1 MKRLIA
7 AGILIAVIA
16 AICVTGS
23 LVVRRTG
30 ERVGG
35 FLTQALEAARAGDV
49 DGAARLARQAEAAYM
64 EAEAG
69 INGFVHHDLVEE
81 LGAQIA
87 RLPALAAP
95 DTLDEFISEAQSTAV
110 MLTHVVKDESPCLRN
125 VL

>member
-1 MKRLIA
+1 
-7 AGILIAVIA
+7 
-16 AICVTGS
+16 
-23 LVVRRTG
+23 
-30 ERVGG
+30 
-35 FLTQALEAARAGDV
+35 
-49 DGAARLARQAEAAYM
+49 M

-95 DTLDEFISEAQSTAV
+95 DTLDEFISEAQSAAV